1 MYRPI
6 IRTLNQS
13 MKPVILSSRFNDLAG
28 LPVRFRPIVEERFDV
43 IEVDQYQALPDA
55 YNDQIVGVLTYGEY
69 FIGESDFPLEKYI

>member
-1 MYRPI
+1 
-6 IRTLNQS
+6 

-55 YNDQIVGVLTYGEY
+55 YNEQIVGVLTYGEY
-69 FIGESDFPLEKYI
+69 FIGFPREVHLKMVTSRGYGAFR

>member
-1 MYRPI
+1 
-6 IRTLNQS
+6 

-55 YNDQIVGVLTYGEY
+55 YNDQIVGVLTYGE
-69 FIGESDFPLEKYI
+69 